1 MSPRHAA
8 PSARR
13 RPSVPVRETG
23 PAHAR
28 ELRGNGRLR
37 AVGLALTAVLAFAGV
52 GGATAAVTLSSNIE
66 AVDTDSLLATVER
79 PEVVSDPNAGAP
91 LNILLMGSDDRGGD
105 NGSIVGDGEA
115 GMRSD
120 TTMVMHIS
128 ADRTRV
134 EVVSIPRDSTVDV
147 PGCPTTEGTTSAPLR
162 GTKFNAAFAQ
172 GALTGGD
179 VASGAICALTT
190 VEQLTDL
197 RMDGFVV
204 VDFAGFQK
212 MIDALGGVEICI
224 PQDIYSKKAG
234 DLRLSA
240 GMQELDGA
248 TALQFARARTGQ
260 GLGDGSDLG
269 RIGRQQ
275 ELMAALART
284 VLGKNLLTDSPALLQ
299 FLGAV
304 TGSLTMS
311 DNFASVQGL
320 AGLAYSARNVRPGTI
335 TFMTVPNTTDPSN
348 PNNVVWTD
356 EADAVWEALRHDTP
370 LTSALDEPGA
380 DAPADGAAGTEDDG
394 TTDGGTTDDS
404 TADDGTSDG
413 AEETTPAAEPSDEAS
428 PTPSPARTREAG
440 KELFTGADV
449 TSVCGPT
456 AG

>member
-1 MSPRHAA
+1 M
-8 PSARR
+8 
-13 RPSVPVRETG
+13 TG

-28 ELRGNGRLR
+28 DLGGNRALRG
-37 AVGLALTAVLAFAGV
+37 AGLALTAVLAFVGV
-52 GGATAAVTLSSNIE
+52 GGATAAVTLSSNIDS
-66 AVDTDSLLATVER
+66 VDTDSLLADVDR
-79 PEVVSDPNAGAP
+79 PDVVSDPNAGRP
-91 LNILLMGSDDRGGD
+91 INILLMGSDDRGGD
-105 NGSIVGDGEA
+105 NGSIVNDGAE

-147 PGCPTTEGTTSAPLR
+147 PGCPTTGGTTSAPLQH
-162 GTKFNAAFAQ
+162 TKFNAAFAQ
-172 GALTGGD
+172 GATTGGD

-190 VEQLTDL
+190 VERLTDV
-197 RMDGFVV
+197 RMDGFIV

-212 MIDALGGVEICI
+212 MIDTLGGVEICI
-224 PQDIYSKKAG
+224 PQDISSKKAG
-234 DLRLSA
+234 NLELSA
-240 GMQELDGA
+240 GMQKLDGS

-284 VLGKNLLTDSPALLQ
+284 VLSKNLLTDSPALLQ

-320 AGLAYSARNVRPGTI
+320 AGLAYSSRNVRPDTI
-335 TFMTVPNTTDPSN
+335 TFMTVPNATDPSN

-356 EADAVWEALRHDTP
+356 EADAVWEAMRHDSP
-370 LTSALDEPGA
+370 LAAALEEAGTGESAQAGGEAGGDADGSSPSAGAANDDAAGDDATTGGGSAEEEAA
-380 DAPADGAAGTEDDG
+380 DAGGSAEAGG
-394 TTDGGTTDDS
+394 S
-404 TADDGTSDG
+404 A
-413 AEETTPAAEPSDEAS
+413 AS
-428 PTPSPARTREAG
+428 PTPEPSPTRTREAG

-449 TSVCGPT
+449 TSVCGST